1 MKEFNWAFIGSG
13 HIAKKVAR
21 SITKNDN
28 QNLKHNICSM
38 YSRNKETAKIFV
50 NKYNAEF
57 CDSFGEAI
65 PIQTVSQLP
74 VTLKQIT

>member
-57 CDSFGEAI
+57 
-65 PIQTVSQLP
+65 
-74 VTLKQIT
+74 